1 MPRHISIV
9 FPGQGSQAL
18 KMLDSFDGRKLKKYD
33 SVIAKSIG
41 FDLID
46 IIRNGPEKI
55 LNNTSITQPAILFT
69 SYIHYKNIIE
79 KHNIRP
85 NLFAGHSLGEY
96 SALTCSDSIS
106 LEDALKLVYNRGLLM
121 EKAKKGSM
129 YAIINFDFLKIK
141 EICNDVELET
151 NQIVSPANINSNTQI
166 VIAGNIKATELAV
179 KRLKK
184 EGAKRC
190 IKLKVSVASHC
201 KLMKRTASFFIKDLN
216 KIELKMPQ
224 YEVLHNVNAKVSDD
238 IETLKYNLTQ
248 QLVEP
253 VKWNEIMKKISSYS
267 GIVIECGPGKI
278 LTTIAKSNGIN
289 NVISSSSSAISRSN
303 SSSKAITNSTVSSE
317 SAPRSSTNEES
328 LFTSSSPTPS
338 CSQTIFLTLSSILTG
353 HPPLI
358 DNYFTT
364 ILTKTNKIISS
375 YKGHHQQKWS
385 DR

>member
-1 MPRHISIV
+1 MFSVI
-9 FPGQGSQAL
+9 FPGQGSQL
-18 KMLDSFDGRKLKKYD
+18 VGMGKEFYNKYD
-33 SVIAKSIG
+33 LVKKLFGEADEVLKFPLSKIILEGPKEEL
-41 FDLID
+41 DLTP
-46 IIRNGPEKI
+46 N
-55 LNNTSITQPAILFT
+55 TQPAIFLI
-69 SYIHYKNIIE
+69 SYSIFRVIKEEFNIDLD
-79 KHNIRP
+79 KAKY
-85 NLFAGHSLGEY
+85 FAGHSLGEY

-201 KLMKRTASFFIKDLN
+201 KLMKRAASFFIKDLN

-289 NVISSSSSAISRSN
+289 NVISSSSVN
-303 SSSKAITNSTVSSE
+303 FDDELKN
-317 SAPRSSTNEES
+317 
-328 LFTSSSPTPS
+328 
-338 CSQTIFLTLSSILTG
+338 FL
-353 HPPLI
+353 
-358 DNYFTT
+358 
-364 ILTKTNKIISS
+364 
-375 YKGHHQQKWS
+375 
-385 DR
+385 